1 MLSGAGVAANER
13 PIEKIANAGC
23 ERDDAE
29 RGNCPDIAVSL
40 NARNQPERSDVA
52 ERSANEQDA
61 GAAGT
66 RRLVQ
71 FRLHRDVD
79 SAGNRREP
87 LLAAQL
93 ADAVIGVQ
101 RA

>member
-13 PIEKIANAGC
+13 PIEKIANADC

-66 RRLVQ
+66 PRPVQ
-71 FRLHRDVD
+71 FRLHRDGG
-79 SAGNRREP
+79 SPGNRRGP
-87 LLAAQL
+87 APA
-93 ADAVIGVQ
+93 
-101 RA
+101 RALRAGAMSGQAP